1 MVLKVNNVSAA
12 RPTTKKTTTTQTQR
26 TAKPKTK
33 TASKEA
39 LGRISQKQQ
48 ELDYINAVLRE
59 RNLNDDVSKVIHKFS
74 DWVLN
79 KINPDNQTTDSAL
92 QKRRAILKK
101 EIRAAG
107 FKA

>member
-1 MVLKVNNVSAA
+1 MVTKANNVSAA
-12 RPTTKKTTTTQTQR
+12 RPTARKPATAQPQR
-26 TAKPKTK
+26 VAKPKAKAYTRA
-33 TASKEA
+33 TLDE
-39 LGRISQKQQ
+39 ISQKQQ

-59 RNLNDDVSKVIHKFS
+59 RNLNDDVGKVLHKVS

-92 QKRRAILKK
+92 LKRRAILQK

-107 FKA
+107 FKV

>member
-1 MVLKVNNVSAA
+1 MVLKANIVSAA
-12 RPTTKKTTTTQTQR
+12 RPTARKSATTQTQR
-26 TAKPKTK
+26 AAKHKTK
-33 TASKEA
+33 PASKEA
-39 LGRISQKQQ
+39 LDVISQKQQ

-74 DWVLN
+74 DWVLD

-92 QKRRAILKK
+92 QKRRAVLQK